1 MASDVETVAEESSG
15 PEENSSTPAV
25 FGDGVGTREEEEED
39 GVAVKE
45 SSKLVGEN
53 ESPSGLWS
61 VDLFVCGMF
70 S

>member
-15 PEENSSTPAV
+15 PEENSSTPAE
-25 FGDGVGTREEEEED
+25 FGDGVGTREEEEG

-53 ESPSGLWS
+53 ESPSGL
-61 VDLFVCGMF
+61 
-70 S
+70 

>member
-15 PEENSSTPAV
+15 PEENSSTPAA
-25 FGDGVGTREEEEED
+25 FGDGVGTREEEED

-53 ESPSGLWS
+53 ESPSGL
-61 VDLFVCGMF
+61 
-70 S
+70 

>member
-1 MASDVETVAEESSG
+1 
-15 PEENSSTPAV
+15 
-25 FGDGVGTREEEEED
+25 
-39 GVAVKE
+39 VAVKE

-61 VDLFVCGMF
+61 VNLFVCGMF

>member
-1 MASDVETVAEESSG
+1 MASDVETVVEESSG
-15 PEENSSTPAV
+15 PEDSSTPAE
-25 FGDGVGTREEEEED
+25 FGDGVGTREEEED

-61 VDLFVCGMF
+61 VNLFVCGMF

>member
-15 PEENSSTPAV
+15 PEENSSTPAE
-25 FGDGVGTREEEEED
+25 FDDGVGTREEKKD

-53 ESPSGLWS
+53 ESPSGL
-61 VDLFVCGMF
+61 
-70 S
+70 